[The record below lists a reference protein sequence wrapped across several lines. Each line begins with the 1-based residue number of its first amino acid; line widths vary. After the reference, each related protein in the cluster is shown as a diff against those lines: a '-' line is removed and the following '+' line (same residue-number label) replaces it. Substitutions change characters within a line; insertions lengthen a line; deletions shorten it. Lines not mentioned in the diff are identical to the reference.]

1 MPFFVAAFAGFA
13 IGAGV
18 IGWWLNARWQQQVQ
32 EAKQSLEEIAAQHKE
47 ESQQNRALKQQV
59 ADLQFQLSRAQNDL
73 RAQQQKQG

>member
-73 RAQQQKQG
+73 HAQQQG

>member
-13 IGAGV
+13 IGAGL

-73 RAQQQKQG
+73 HAQQQG